1 MSHATYQNFLK
12 EQEELPKSKI
22 FDIIVS
28 INQLLKRKPKMP
40 QIQIDVLASMYHNL
54 PKIADELEKMNKLK
68 ALELRL
74 KIDRTVKSV
83 PELLDEVNKILKP

>member
-1 MSHATYQNFLK
+1 
-12 EQEELPKSKI
+12 
-22 FDIIVS
+22 
-28 INQLLKRKPKMP
+28 MP
-40 QIQIDVLASMYHNL
+40 QIQIDALYSLCRDL